1 MSDGAVTLRAGTVS
15 DAATCGRI
23 CFQAFARIAEQH
35 GFPPDF
41 PSAEAASEA
50 LARLLGHPRFYSVV
64 AERGGRIIGSNFL
77 DARSTIAGVGPI
89 TVEPKAQDA
98 GTGRRL
104 MQAALDYA
112 RAERFPGVRL
122 LQTAYH
128 NRSLSLY
135 TTLGFNVREAVVV
148 LQGPPIGGSV
158 PGYSV
163 RAATDGDVEACNRV
177 CVAVHGHDR
186 GGELCDAIRLGAAA
200 VVEHAGRI
208 TGYTTGVALFGHSV
222 GEGNEDLRALIMA
235 APEFGGPGL
244 LLPARNG
251 ELYRF
256 CLARGL
262 RVVQVMTLMA
272 LGLYNEPAGA
282 YLPSIRY

>member
-1 MSDGAVTLRAGTVS
+1 M
-15 DAATCGRI
+15 
-23 CFQAFARIAEQH
+23 
-35 GFPPDF
+35 
-41 PSAEAASEA
+41 
-50 LARLLGHPRFYSVV
+50 V
-64 AERGGRIIGSNFL
+64 AERGGRVIGSNFL

-89 TVEPKAQDA
+89 TVDPQAQDA

-104 MQAALDYA
+104 MQAVLDHA

-122 LQTAYH
+122 LQSAYH

-135 TTLGFNVREAVVV
+135 TTLGFNVREPVVV
-148 LQGPPIGGSV
+148 LQGRPIGGSV
-158 PGYSV
+158 PGYAV
-163 RAATDGDVEACNRV
+163 RAATEGDLEACNRV

-186 GGELCDAIRLGAAA
+186 GGELRDAIRLGAAA

-208 TGYTTGVALFGHSV
+208 TGYTTAVALFGHSV
-222 GEGNEDLRALIMA
+222 GETSEDLRALIIA
-235 APEFGGPGL
+235 APEFGGPGF

-251 ELYRF
+251 DLYRF
-256 CLARGL
+256 CLSRGL

-282 YLPSIRY
+282 YLPSVLY